1 MGGAAIRAGGK
12 MGGAMRRQGL
22 HLGPNGLRALRNWA
36 AGTLLPRMGSK
47 AKNEW
52 GRRTQMHMLPQVRTT
67 ERRPNKIYMRNR
79 RNMNLKKDYIKPRKQ
94 ELRKI
99 QSKLERQ
106 HLPAL
111 YAALGL
117 FES

>member
-1 MGGAAIRAGGK
+1 

-36 AGTLLPRMGSK
+36 TKEVVPRLGSK

-79 RNMNLKKDYIKPRKQ
+79 RNMNLKPRKQ

-111 YAALGL
+111 YAALRL